1 MREQHLVLD
10 EDSNIVWTG
19 RQAPTEVVMNIL
31 RTLLPDAV
39 FETYAVHHIVT
50 VSLPILPQST

>member
-10 EDSNIVWTG
+10 EDANIVWSG
-19 RQAPTEVVMNIL
+19 RQAPTEAVMKIL

-39 FETYAVHHIVT
+39 FETYAVHHV
-50 VSLPILPQST
+50 VNFSVPILPQSM